1 MEHIPLKML
10 VLSAQNVRTNVE
22 DATDLAG
29 LVASI
34 EAHGLLS
41 PLVVTKGKKPE
52 VVAGG
57 RRYRAL
63 CKLAEEGKL
72 PADYEVPVR
81 VVDPAEAVEVSL
93 VENFIRKDMRPYE
106 IYRAFAAVLAGKP
119 DTTEEELAQR
129 FGLPLDRTRRILRL
143 GNLLPEIFE
152 AYTTGQL
159 DDAEAKAFAST
170 ADHGV
175 QAEAWAT
182 YQRLEGYDRTT
193 WKLRQLIGQASR
205 DDLELLELVG
215 RDRYEAEGGKIEADL
230 FSENVRISDRA
241 LLEMLAGEV
250 QREML
255 ADWAERANC
264 TVQLLDAE
272 PKGLPWNSR
281 CPWEYGSL
289 ADPVQADRLTELLN
303 LDHPSEAE
311 EDEIDKL
318 LTLRPVRIED
328 EGRLVGAYFR
338 YGRIQCA
345 YLDTII
351 DEDAVAA
358 DEAAAPQPE
367 PEAPAASKS
376 AIERMAMIRARRL
389 VERTDADLTVR
400 ADAYQLLTFI
410 VHRACFMGPRD
421 YDLRGFSTVAP
432 SPWEDER
439 WMQEADYAEAWKA
452 FREFGQAEEVA
463 AKMIGH
469 FTTAKHGHEKAPL
482 MEWIASLSAPQRW
495 QSCEEFWSMFNKKQI
510 FKMLGEV
517 IPSFEAEHSGSKQA
531 EVRSIAHRICAGEV
545 DPKIS
550 AMDATELVA
559 AQAWVPAWLRF
570 TDE

>member
-1 MEHIPLKML
+1 MEHIPLKKL

-22 DATDLAG
+22 DATDIAG

-41 PLVVTKGKKPE
+41 PLIVTKGKKPE

-72 PADYEVPVR
+72 PDDYEVPVR

-106 IYRAFAAVLAGKP
+106 IYRAFAALPGLS
-119 DTTEEELAQR
+119 DEQLAQR
-129 FGLPLDRTRRILRL
+129 FGMPLDKVRRVLRL

-159 DDAEAKAFAST
+159 DDAEAKAFAAT

-175 QAEAWAT
+175 QAEAWAA
-182 YQRLEGYDRTT
+182 YQRLEDYNRGVWQVR
-193 WKLRQLIGQASR
+193 KLVGQASR
-205 DDLELLELVG
+205 DDELLLELVG
-215 RDRYEAEGGKIEADL
+215 RERYEAEGGKIEADL
-230 FSENVRISDRA
+230 FSDKVRINDRE
-241 LLEMLAGEV
+241 LLERLASVV
-250 QREML
+250 QRETL
-255 ADWAERANC
+255 EAWAARANRAV
-264 TVQLLDAE
+264 TILDAE
-272 PKGLPWNSR
+272 PAGLAWNSR
-281 CPWEYGSL
+281 AGWEYGEL
-289 ADPVQADRLTELLN
+289 ADAAQAARLAELLE
-303 LDHPSEAE
+303 LEQTTDEQ
-311 EDEIDKL
+311 EDELDAL
-318 LTLRPVRIED
+318 LALRPVVFED
-328 EGRLVGAYFR
+328 TERPVGCY
-338 YGRIQCA
+338 YKWGRITCD
-345 YLDTII
+345 YLD
-351 DEDAVAA
+351 AVHTVATVT
-358 DEAAAPQPE
+358 EGETPPE

-376 AIERMAMIRARRL
+376 ATERMAVMRTYRL
-389 VERTDADLTVR
+389 TERTEADLTVK

-432 SPWEDER
+432 SPWDGER

-452 FREFGQAEEVA
+452 FQEFGQAQEVA
-463 AKMIGH
+463 ARMIGH
-469 FTTAKHGHEKAPL
+469 FTTAKHGLEKAPL

-495 QSCEEFWSMFNKKQI
+495 QSCPEFWTMFNKKQI
-510 FKMLGEV
+510 FRMLGEV
-517 IPSFEAEHSGSKQA
+517 IPSLEAIHSNTKLS
-531 EVRSIAHRICAGEV
+531 EVRSIAHRICAGEI

-550 AMDATELVA
+550 PMEADQLVA
-559 AQAWVPAWLRF
+559 AQAWVPQWLRF
-570 TDE
+570 NDEQPQ